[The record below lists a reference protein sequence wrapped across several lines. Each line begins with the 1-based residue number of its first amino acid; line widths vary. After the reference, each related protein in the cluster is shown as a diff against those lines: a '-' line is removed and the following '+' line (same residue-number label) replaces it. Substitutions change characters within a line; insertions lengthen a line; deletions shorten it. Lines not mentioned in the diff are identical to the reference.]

1 MENAFLIQK
10 VPRYDL
16 KGKKFL
22 ETLEKYYETDLGI
35 RNSIIGFKDKD
46 ISGILENVVYLEL
59 KRRDFKVAIGKFN
72 TTEIDFIATK
82 TDLKY
87 YYQICYLLTEDNAKR
102 EFSPLENVKDNFEKT
117 VIATNKFINS
127 QYNGILQKNIID
139 FLLEK

>member
-10 VPRYDL
+10 LPRYDL

-22 ETLEKYYETDLGI
+22 ETLEKYYVTDLGI
-35 RNSIIGFKDKD
+35 RNSIIGYKDKY

-82 TDLKY
+82 ADLKY

-102 EFSPLENVKDNFEKT
+102 EFFTYRECKGQF
-117 VIATNKFINS
+117 
-127 QYNGILQKNIID
+127 
-139 FLLEK
+139 